1 MSFPTN
7 NKKAGGLKKLV
18 ISVVVGVGLLLLL
31 RLIATPEEI
40 VGKLA
45 DWYGQYGYW
54 VVFISAL
61 IEGIFVINLYF
72 PGSTAILLG
81 GALASQNE
89 LSAIILVL
97 LIILGFF
104 ISYIANYFLGRYG
117 LYQLLLRFGYKE
129 AIEGTKESLIA
140 EGPKMMLVSFFHP
153 NVGSVV
159 ATGAGI
165 IKMPFR
171 QFAIWC
177 LVSLIVWDTIWGV
190 IVYALGSQVI
200 YLLGSWLAIPFMLFW
215 VFLIYFILRR
225 HSTSA
230 RKIMETNLR

>member
-7 NKKAGGLKKLV
+7 DKKTGGLKKLV
-18 ISVVVGVGLLLLL
+18 ISIVVGVGLLLVL

-40 VGKLA
+40 VSKLA
-45 DWYGQYGYW
+45 GWYGQYGYW

-61 IEGIFVINLYF
+61 IEGMFVINLYF

-104 ISYIANYFLGRYG
+104 ISYIFNYFIGKFG
-117 LYQLLLRFGYKE
+117 LYQLLLRFGYGE
-129 AIEGTKESLIA
+129 AIEGTKESLITK
-140 EGPKMMLVSFFHP
+140 GPKMMLVSFFHP

-165 IKMPFR
+165 INMPFR
-171 QFAIWC
+171 QFATWC
-177 LVSLIVWDTIWGV
+177 LVSLIIWDTIWGI

-225 HSTSA
+225 HSTS
-230 RKIMETNLR
+230 T